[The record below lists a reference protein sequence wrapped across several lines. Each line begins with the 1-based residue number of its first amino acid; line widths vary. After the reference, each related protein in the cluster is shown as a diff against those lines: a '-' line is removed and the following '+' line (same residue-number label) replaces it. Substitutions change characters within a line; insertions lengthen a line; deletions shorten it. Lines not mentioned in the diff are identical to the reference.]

1 MFTYT
6 PVPWENAGESGSA
19 SLTSILANAVALYEV
34 MPKLSVRADVGLG
47 VQLFGGLTRG
57 NPFTLNGAEAS
68 GALGV
73 FNLRLGLGAEY
84 AVTKN
89 IVVTGSPAVFS
100 YSPAPAN
107 MRMDMSSLTRFELLI
122 GAGYR
127 M

>member
-1 MFTYT
+1 
-6 PVPWENAGESGSA
+6 
-19 SLTSILANAVALYEV
+19 
-34 MPKLSVRADVGLG
+34 VRAEVGAG
-47 VQLFGGLTRG
+47 VQLFGGLGRG

-89 IVVTGSPAVFS
+89 IVVTASPVVFS

-107 MRMDMSSLTRFELLI
+107 MRMDMSSLTRFELLF